1 MSSFSLNNVYL
12 RSRYTVASK
21 KEKEGPLKDYIDY
34 FYKDNYCNEISFEKA
49 EQRLN
54 KTSIN
59 GAIKNISLI
68 DIGLFIGSDL
78 LNQISSSNYIMREYE
93 VPFIGTYSACAGSGL
108 NIILA
113 SLFIESRYYK
123 NVLVFTSSHN
133 NTAERQFRYP
143 IEFGV
148 QKKDTST
155 FTVTGS
161 GTVILSNEV
170 NKIKIK
176 NVTIGRVIDYGL
188 SNVNDFGSCM
198 AIAAFDTFKRHF
210 KELNLNYNYYDL
222 VITGDLS
229 NVGKKI
235 FERLLIEEGIS
246 LKEYLDSGLLIYD
259 INKQN
264 VFSGGSGAACS
275 MITIFS
281 YIAKKIE
288 EGIYKKVLVIPTGAL
303 LSNTV
308 INQKETIPAIAHA
321 YSLEVNE

>member
-1 MSSFSLNNVYL
+1 
-12 RSRYTVASK
+12 
-21 KEKEGPLKDYIDY
+21 
-34 FYKDNYCNEISFEKA
+34 
-49 EQRLN
+49 
-54 KTSIN
+54 
-59 GAIKNISLI
+59 
-68 DIGLFIGSDL
+68 
-78 LNQISSSNYIMREYE
+78 
-93 VPFIGTYSACAGSGL
+93 
-108 NIILA
+108 
-113 SLFIESRYYK
+113 
-123 NVLVFTSSHN
+123 
-133 NTAERQFRYP
+133 
-143 IEFGV
+143 
-148 QKKDTST
+148 
-155 FTVTGS
+155 
-161 GTVILSNEV
+161 
-170 NKIKIK
+170 
-176 NVTIGRVIDYGL
+176 
-188 SNVNDFGSCM
+188 M

>member
-12 RSRYTVASK
+12 GSRYTVASK
-21 KEKEGPLKDYIDY
+21 KEKEGPLKEYIDY
-34 FYKDNYCNEISFEKA
+34 FYNDNYCNENSYEKA
-49 EQRLN
+49 EQKLN
-54 KTSIN
+54 KKSID
-59 GAIKNISLI
+59 GVLKNTKLN

-108 NIILA
+108 NIIIA
-113 SLFIESRYYK
+113 SLFIESKYYD

-143 IEFGV
+143 IEFGI
-148 QKKDTST
+148 QKKETTT

-161 GTVILSNEV
+161 GAVILSNKE
-170 NKIKIK
+170 NAIKIR

-188 SNVNDFGSCM
+188 NNVNDFGSCM

-210 KELNLNYNYYDL
+210 KELNLSYDYYDL

-235 FERLLIEEGIS
+235 FERLLIEEGITV
-246 LKEYLDSGLLIYD
+246 KEYLDSGLLIYD
-259 INKQN
+259 INRQN

-281 YIAKKIE
+281 FIVKKME
-288 EGIYKKVLVIPTGAL
+288 EGLYKKVLVIPTGAL
-303 LSNTV
+303 LSNT
-308 INQKETIPAIAHA
+308 IMNQKETIPSIVHA
-321 YSLEVNE
+321 YSLEVSE